1 MAKSTQ
7 RRIDYNA
14 KYNKENYSSIFFRAR
29 PEEVEAIKAA
39 AEAEGKSVAR
49 YIIDRCLSKNPDK
62 P

>member
-14 KYNKENYSSIFFRAR
+14 KYNKENYSSIFFRAK
-29 PEEVEAIKAA
+29 PEEVDAIKAA
-39 AEAEGKSVAR
+39 AEAESKSVAR
-49 YIIDRCLSKNPDK
+49 YIIDRCLPKK

>member
-7 RRIDYNA
+7 RRINYNA
-14 KYNKENYSSIFFRAR
+14 KYNKENYSSIFFRAK
-29 PEEVEAIKAA
+29 PEEVDAIKSA

-49 YIIDRCLSKNPDK
+49 YIIDRCLPKK

>member
-14 KYNKENYSSIFFRAR
+14 KYNKENYSSIFFRAK
-29 PEEVEAIKAA
+29 PEEVDAIKAA

-49 YIIDRCLSKNPDK
+49 YIIDCCLSKNP
-62 P
+62 